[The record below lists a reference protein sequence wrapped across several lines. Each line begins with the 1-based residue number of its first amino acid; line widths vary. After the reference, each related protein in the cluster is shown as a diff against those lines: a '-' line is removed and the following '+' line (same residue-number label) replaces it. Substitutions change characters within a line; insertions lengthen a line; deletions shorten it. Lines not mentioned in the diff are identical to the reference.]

1 MVMLRRKLWRTAKV
15 YKVQFISM
23 ILLIA
28 LGIGVFVGFN
38 AEWVTIGKDTETFFR
53 GCGFADYRIIDEDGI
68 SAADV
73 DKIRD
78 IDGVNGVSRFLS
90 VNADVMNS
98 GDQLALTVTE
108 SEHTSGFVLMKG
120 EKYDR
125 WDPEGLWLMDK
136 YAELNGIKP
145 GDKLTVTFEDM
156 EFTGTVRGLIESAEY
171 LICVRDESQMM
182 PDFNTYGY
190 VYATPAM
197 LRKVIE
203 NEIKEEE
210 TDIDDDILSIAVKE
224 ACDAILCQVNVNSSM
239 DKQEIQTAVDKALGR
254 SMLILTKDENVSYKE
269 SRGEMNEGKTM
280 GAVLPVLFLAIA
292 ILTMI
297 TTMNRITISEKTQ
310 IGTLKAL
317 GFRDKRI
324 IRHYTSYAVV
334 ISVTGSVFGIVL
346 GYVLCRMVM
355 SQDGMMGTY
364 FVMPDWTIHLPLWI
378 WAIVVAIVMLTIF
391 IGYLSVR
398 DLLRGTA
405 AETLRPYTPKHI
417 HRMLMEGTVLWR
429 KMRFGTKWNL
439 RDIFRHKSR
448 SAMSFIGTFGCMLML
463 VASFGMN
470 QTMTNFLDTFYDGTA
485 VYSSKVF
492 MSSDADNED
501 AVKLADDLDGDYS
514 ASVSAKVGDK
524 TVSVDVYNI
533 THGLYR
539 FIDEDS
545 NIIPLPEEGALICK
559 RLARDFDVKAG
570 DTVTVE
576 PYGTDESYDILIS
589 GVNGSL
595 TESISMNEKY
605 AESLGLTG
613 SEAYRIN
620 SVYTMTDKDSIGT
633 SSKITSVQSKQ
644 DIIDSFDSFMKI
656 FYFFIIVLIVASVL
670 LCLIVL
676 YNLGIMSYMER
687 YREMATLK
695 VLGFRNKAIGRLL
708 ISQNLWIA
716 IAGTLLGIP
725 AGIWALNFLMD
736 MLAGEYE
743 METMVGPV
751 SVLSATAL
759 NLGTAVIVGWM
770 IARKNRRINMVEA
783 LKGTE

>member
-1 MVMLRRKLWRTAKV
+1 MLRRKLWRTAKV

-28 LGIGVFVGFN
+28 LGIGVFVGFY
-38 AEWVTIGKDTETFFR
+38 AEWVTIGKDTGAFFR
-53 GCGFADYRIIDEDGI
+53 DCGFADYRIIDEDGI
-68 SAADV
+68 SSADV
-73 DKIRD
+73 DKIRNLKR
-78 IDGVNGVSRFLS
+78 VSGVSRFLS
-90 VNADVMNS
+90 VNADVS
-98 GDQLALTVTE
+98 GSDDQLALTVTE
-108 SEHTSGFVLMKG
+108 SDHTSGFVLMEG
-120 EKYDR
+120 DEYDR
-125 WDPEGLWLMDK
+125 WDPEGFWLMDK
-136 YAELNGIKP
+136 YAEMNGIRP
-145 GDKLTVTFEDM
+145 GDQLTVTFEDM

-171 LICVRDESQMM
+171 LICVRDESQVM

-190 VYATPAM
+190 VYASPAM

-203 NEIKEEE
+203 DEIREEE
-210 TDIDDDILSIAVKE
+210 PDLDEDIMSIAVKE
-224 ACDAILCQVNVNSSM
+224 ACDEFFCQLNVNSSM

-254 SMLILTKDENVSYKE
+254 SLLILTKDENISYSE

-317 GFRDKRI
+317 GFRDKKI
-324 IRHYTSYAVV
+324 IRHYTSYAVI
-334 ISVTGSVFGIVL
+334 ISLAGSVLGVAL
-346 GYVLCRMVM
+346 GYLLCRLVM

-364 FVMPDWTIHLPLWI
+364 FVMPDWTIHIPLWI
-378 WAIVVAIVMLTIF
+378 WAIVLMIVALTIF

-398 DLLRGTA
+398 ELLRGTA
-405 AETLRPYTPKHI
+405 AETLRPYTPRHI
-417 HRMLMEGTVLWR
+417 HRLLIEGTAIWR
-429 KMRFGTKWNL
+429 RMRFGTKWNL

-463 VASFGMN
+463 IASFGMN
-470 QTMTNFLDTFYDGTA
+470 QTMDTFLDTFYDGTA

-492 MSSDADNED
+492 LSSDADNDD
-501 AVKLADDLDGDYS
+501 AVSLAEELDGDYS

-524 TVSVDVYNI
+524 TVSADVYNI
-533 THGLYR
+533 SHGMYR

-570 DTVTVE
+570 DTITIE
-576 PYGTDESYDILIS
+576 PYGTDESYDVLIS
-589 GVNGSL
+589 GINGSL
-595 TESISMNEKY
+595 TESISMTEQY
-605 AESLGLTG
+605 AESIGLTD
-613 SEAYRIN
+613 SEEYRIS
-620 SVYTMTDKDSIGT
+620 SVYTMTAKDQIGT
-633 SSKITSVQSKQ
+633 DSTITSVQSKQ

-656 FYFFIIVLIVASVL
+656 FYFFIIVLIAASVL

-716 IAGTLLGIP
+716 VTGTLLGIP
-725 AGIWALNFLMD
+725 AGIWALNYLMD
-736 MLAGEYE
+736 LLAGEYE
-743 METMVGPV
+743 METVIGAV
-751 SVLSATAL
+751 SILPAAAL
-759 NLGTAVIVGWM
+759 NLGTAMIVGWL
-770 IARKNRRINMVEA
+770 ISRRNRRIDMVEA

>member
-1 MVMLRRKLWRTAKV
+1 MLRRKLWRTAKV

-23 ILLIA
+23 VLLIA

-38 AEWVTIGKDTETFFR
+38 AEWVTIGKDTGAFFR
-53 GCGFADYRIIDEDGI
+53 DCGFADYRIIDEDGI
-68 SAADV
+68 SSADV
-73 DKIRD
+73 DKIRNLKR
-78 IDGVNGVSRFLS
+78 VSGVSRFLS
-90 VNADVMNS
+90 VNADVS
-98 GDQLALTVTE
+98 GSDDQLALTVTE
-108 SEHTSGFVLMKG
+108 SDHTSGFVLMEG
-120 EKYDR
+120 DEYDR
-125 WDPEGLWLMDK
+125 WDPEGFWLMDK
-136 YAELNGIKP
+136 YAEMNGIRP
-145 GDKLTVTFEDM
+145 GDQLTVTFEDM

-171 LICVRDESQMM
+171 LICVRDESQVM

-190 VYATPAM
+190 VYASPAM

-203 NEIKEEE
+203 DEIREEE
-210 TDIDDDILSIAVKE
+210 PDLDEDIMSIAVKE
-224 ACDAILCQVNVNSSM
+224 ACDDFFCQLNVNSSM

-254 SMLILTKDENVSYKE
+254 SLLILTKDENISYSE

-317 GFRDKRI
+317 GFRDKKI
-324 IRHYTSYAVV
+324 IRHYTSYAVI
-334 ISVTGSVFGIVL
+334 ISLAGSVLGVAL
-346 GYVLCRMVM
+346 GYLLCRMVM

-364 FVMPDWTIHLPLWI
+364 FVMPDWTIHIPLWI
-378 WAIVVAIVMLTIF
+378 WAIVLMIVALTIF

-398 DLLRGTA
+398 ELLRGTA
-405 AETLRPYTPKHI
+405 AETLRPYTPRHI
-417 HRMLMEGTVLWR
+417 HRLLIEGTAIWR
-429 KMRFGTKWNL
+429 RMRFGTKWNL

-463 VASFGMN
+463 IASFGMN
-470 QTMTNFLDTFYDGTA
+470 QTMDTFLDTFYDGTA

-492 MSSDADNED
+492 LSSDADNDD
-501 AVKLADDLDGDYS
+501 AVSLAEELDGDYS

-524 TVSVDVYNI
+524 TVSADVYNI
-533 THGLYR
+533 SHGMYR

-570 DTVTVE
+570 DTITIE

-589 GVNGSL
+589 GINGSL
-595 TESISMNEKY
+595 TESISMTEQY
-605 AESLGLTG
+605 AESIGLTD
-613 SEAYRIN
+613 SEEYRIS
-620 SVYTMTDKDSIGT
+620 SVYTMTAKDQIGT
-633 SSKITSVQSKQ
+633 DSTITSVQSKQ

-656 FYFFIIVLIVASVL
+656 FYFFIIVLIAASVL

-716 IAGTLLGIP
+716 VTGTLLGIP
-725 AGIWALNFLMD
+725 AGIWALNYLMD
-736 MLAGEYE
+736 LLAGEYE
-743 METMVGPV
+743 METVIGAV
-751 SVLSATAL
+751 SILPAAAL
-759 NLGTAVIVGWM
+759 NLGTAMIVGWL
-770 IARKNRRINMVEA
+770 ISRRNRRIDMVEA

>member
-1 MVMLRRKLWRTAKV
+1 MLRRKLWRTAKV

-38 AEWVTIGKDTETFFR
+38 AEWVTIGKDTGAFFR
-53 GCGFADYRIIDEDGI
+53 DCGFADYRIIDEDGI
-68 SAADV
+68 SSADV
-73 DKIRD
+73 DKIRKLK
-78 IDGVNGVSRFLS
+78 GVSGVSRFLS
-90 VNADVMNS
+90 VNADVS
-98 GDQLALTVTE
+98 GSDDQLALTVTE
-108 SEHTSGFVLMKG
+108 SDHTSGFVLMEG
-120 EKYDR
+120 DEYDR
-125 WDPEGLWLMDK
+125 WDPEGFWLMDK
-136 YAELNGIKP
+136 YAEMNGIRP
-145 GDKLTVTFEDM
+145 GDQLTVTFEDM

-171 LICVRDESQMM
+171 LICVRDESQVM

-190 VYATPAM
+190 VYASPAM

-203 NEIKEEE
+203 DEIREEE
-210 TDIDDDILSIAVKE
+210 PDLDEDIMSIAVKE
-224 ACDAILCQVNVNSSM
+224 ACDEFFCQLNVNSSM

-254 SMLILTKDENVSYKE
+254 SLLILTKDENISYSE

-317 GFRDKRI
+317 GFRDKKI
-324 IRHYTSYAVV
+324 IRHYTSYAVI
-334 ISVTGSVFGIVL
+334 ISLAGSVLGVAL
-346 GYVLCRMVM
+346 GYLLCRMVM

-364 FVMPDWTIHLPLWI
+364 FVMPDWTIHIPLWI
-378 WAIVVAIVMLTIF
+378 WAIVLMIVALTIF

-398 DLLRGTA
+398 ELLRGTA
-405 AETLRPYTPKHI
+405 AETLRPYTPRHI
-417 HRMLMEGTVLWR
+417 HRLLIEGTAIWR
-429 KMRFGTKWNL
+429 RMRFGTKWNL

-463 VASFGMN
+463 IASFGMN
-470 QTMTNFLDTFYDGTA
+470 QTMDTFLDTFYDGTA

-492 MSSDADNED
+492 LSSDADNDD
-501 AVKLADDLDGDYS
+501 AVSLAEELDGDYS

-524 TVSVDVYNI
+524 TVSADVYNI
-533 THGLYR
+533 SHGMYR

-570 DTVTVE
+570 DTITIE
-576 PYGTDESYDILIS
+576 PYGTDESYDVLIS
-589 GVNGSL
+589 GINGSL
-595 TESISMNEKY
+595 TESISMTEQY
-605 AESLGLTG
+605 AESIGLTD
-613 SEAYRIN
+613 SEEYRIS
-620 SVYTMTDKDSIGT
+620 SVYTMTAKDQIGT
-633 SSKITSVQSKQ
+633 DSTITSVQSKQ

-656 FYFFIIVLIVASVL
+656 FYFFIIVLIAASVL

-716 IAGTLLGIP
+716 VTGTLLGIP
-725 AGIWALNFLMD
+725 AGIWALNCLMD
-736 MLAGEYE
+736 LLAGEYE
-743 METMVGPV
+743 METVIGAV
-751 SVLSATAL
+751 SILPAAAL
-759 NLGTAVIVGWM
+759 NLGTAMIVGWL
-770 IARKNRRINMVEA
+770 ISRRNRRIDMVEA

>member
-1 MVMLRRKLWRTAKV
+1 
-15 YKVQFISM
+15 M

-38 AEWVTIGKDTETFFR
+38 AEWVTIRECTNRFFDD
-53 GCGFADYRIIDEDGI
+53 CGFADYRIIDEEGI
-68 SAADV
+68 SSADV

-78 IDGVNGVSRFLS
+78 IDRVAGVSRFLS
-90 VNADVMNS
+90 VNADVKGS
-98 GDQLALTVTE
+98 TDQLALTVTE
-108 SEHTSGFVLMKG
+108 SEHTSGFVLIEG
-120 EKYDR
+120 GKYDR
-125 WDPEGLWLMDK
+125 WDPEGFWLMDK
-136 YAELNGIKP
+136 YAEQNGISI
-145 GDKLTVTFEDM
+145 GDELTVSFEDM

-171 LICVRDESQMM
+171 LICVRDESQVM
-182 PDFNTYGY
+182 PDFNTFGY

-203 NEIKEEE
+203 QKVREEE
-210 TDIDDDILSIAVKE
+210 PDLDDDVMSIAVKE
-224 ACDAILCQVNVNSSM
+224 VYDEVFPQVNVNSSM
-239 DKQEIQTAVDKALGR
+239 EKDEIQAAVDKALGR
-254 SMLILTKDENVSYKE
+254 TLLIMSKDENISYSE

-280 GAVLPVLFLAIA
+280 GSILPVLFLAIA

-324 IRHYTSYAVV
+324 LRHYTSYAVV
-334 ISVTGSVFGIVL
+334 ISLTGSVL
-346 GYVLCRMVM
+346 GMVIGYLFCKVIM

-364 FVMPDWTIHLPLWI
+364 FVMPDWTAHIPLWI
-378 WAIVVAIVMLTIF
+378 WAIVVLLIVLTVF
-391 IGYLSVR
+391 VGYLSVR
-398 DLLRGTA
+398 TLLSGTA
-405 AETLRPYTPKHI
+405 AETLRPYTPRHI
-417 HRMLMEGTVLWR
+417 RRVALEKTVLWN

-470 QTMTNFLDTFYDGTA
+470 QTMDNFLDTFYDKTT

-492 MSSDADNED
+492 ISSDAENED
-501 AVKLADDLDGDYS
+501 ALRLAEDLDGDYS
-514 ASVSAKVGDK
+514 ASVSSKVGDK
-524 TVSVDVYNI
+524 AISVDVYNI
-533 THGLYR
+533 THSTYQ

-545 NIIPLPEEGALICK
+545 NIVPLPENGAFICK
-559 RLARDFDVKAG
+559 RLAKKFDVKPG
-570 DTVTVE
+570 DKVTVE
-576 PYGTDESYDILIS
+576 PYGTSDSYDITIS
-589 GVNGSL
+589 GINRSL
-595 TESISMNEKY
+595 AESISMTEEY
-605 AESLGLTG
+605 AESIGLTD
-613 SEAYRIN
+613 SEAYKIN
-620 SVYTMTDKDSIGT
+620 SVYTMVPKEEIKSG
-633 SSKITSVQSKQ
+633 SNITSVQSKQ

-656 FYFFIIVLIVASVL
+656 FNFFIVALIVASVL

-676 YNLGIMSYMER
+676 YNLGVMSYMER

-695 VLGFRNKAIGRLL
+695 VLGFRNKTIGHLL

-716 IAGTLLGIP
+716 AAGTFLGIP
-725 AGIWALNFLMD
+725 AGIWTLNALMD
-736 MLAGEYE
+736 LLAREYE
-743 METMVGPV
+743 METLVGPV
-751 SVLSATAL
+751 SILLATSL

-770 IARKNRRINMVEA
+770 ISGKNRSINMVEA

>member
-1 MVMLRRKLWRTAKV
+1 MLRRKLFRTAKV

-38 AEWVTIGKDTETFFR
+38 AEWVTIGEDTGAFFKD
-53 GCGFADYRIIDEDGI
+53 CGFADYRIIDEDGI
-68 SAADV
+68 SSADV

-78 IDGVNGVSRFLS
+78 IEGVSGVSRFLS
-90 VNADVMNS
+90 VNADVKGS
-98 GDQLALTVTE
+98 SDQLALTITE
-108 SEHTSGFVLMKG
+108 SEHTSGFVLTEG
-120 EKYDR
+120 EDYDR
-125 WDPEGLWLMDK
+125 WDAEGFWLMDK

-145 GDKLTVTFEDM
+145 GDKLTVTFEDL
-156 EFTGTVRGLIESAEY
+156 EFTGTVKGLIESAEY
-171 LICVRDESQMM
+171 LICVRDESQVM

-190 VYATPAM
+190 VYASPAM

-203 NEIKEEE
+203 QQVREEE
-210 TDIDDDILSIAVKE
+210 PDIDDDVMSIAVKE
-224 ACDAILCQVNVNSSM
+224 VCDETFCQVNVNSSL
-239 DKQEIQTAVDKALGR
+239 DKEEIQTAVDKALGR
-254 SMLILTKDENVSYKE
+254 TLLILTKDENISYSE
-269 SRGEMNEGKTM
+269 SRGEMNEGRTM

-324 IRHYTSYAVV
+324 VRHYTSYAVI
-334 ISVTGSVFGIVL
+334 ISLTGAVLGMVL
-346 GYVLCRMVM
+346 GYFICKMVM

-364 FVMPDWTIHLPLWI
+364 FVMPDWTVHIPVWI
-378 WAIVVAIVMLTIF
+378 WAIVLAIVMLTIF
-391 IGYLSVR
+391 IGYLSVK

-405 AETLRPYTPKHI
+405 AETLRPYTPRHI
-417 HRMLMEGTVLWR
+417 HRLLLEGTAIWR
-429 KMRFGTKWNL
+429 RMRFGTKWNL

-470 QTMTNFLDTFYDGTA
+470 QTMNNFLDTFYDGTA
-485 VYSSKVF
+485 VYASKIF
-492 MSSDADNED
+492 MSSDADNKD
-501 AVKLADDLDGDYS
+501 AVKLAEELEGDYS
-514 ASVSAKVGDK
+514 ASVSAKAGDK

-533 THGLYR
+533 THGMYR
-539 FIDEDS
+539 FIDKDS

-559 RLARDFDVKAG
+559 RLARDFDAKPG
-570 DTVTVE
+570 DIVTVE
-576 PYGTDESYDILIS
+576 PYGTDESYEILIS
-589 GVNGSL
+589 GINGSL
-595 TESISMNEKY
+595 TESISMTEEY
-605 AESLGLTG
+605 AESIGLTD
-613 SEAYRIN
+613 SEEYRIN
-620 SVYTMTDKDSIGT
+620 SVYTMTGKDQIST

-644 DIIDSFDSFMKI
+644 DIIDSFDAFMKI

-708 ISQNLWIA
+708 ISQNLWISV
-716 IAGTLLGIP
+716 AGTLLGIP
-725 AGIWALNFLMD
+725 AGIWALKYLMNL
-736 MLAGEYE
+736 LAGEYE
-743 METMVGPV
+743 METVVGPV
-751 SVLSATAL
+751 SILPATAL
-759 NLGTAVIVGWM
+759 NLGVAVIVGWM
-770 IARKNRRINMVEA
+770 ISRKNRRINMVEA

>member
-1 MVMLRRKLWRTAKV
+1 MLRRKLWRTAKV

-38 AEWVTIGKDTETFFR
+38 AEWVTIGKDTETFFKD
-53 GCGFADYRIIDEDGI
+53 CGFADYRIIDEDGI
-68 SAADV
+68 SSADV

-78 IDGVNGVSRFLS
+78 IEGVAGVSRFLS
-90 VNADVMNS
+90 VNADVKDS
-98 GDQLALTVTE
+98 DDQLALTVSE
-108 SEHTSGFVLMKG
+108 SEHTSGFVLMEG

-125 WDPEGLWLMDK
+125 WDAEGFWLMDK
-136 YAELNGIKP
+136 YAHQNGIKP

-171 LICVRDESQMM
+171 LICVRDESQVM
-182 PDFNTYGY
+182 PDFDTYGY
-190 VYATPAM
+190 VYAAPAM

-203 NEIKEEE
+203 EKIMEEE
-210 TDIDDDILSIAVKE
+210 PDIDDDVMSMAVKE
-224 ACDAILCQVNVNSSM
+224 VCDETFCQVNVNSSM
-239 DKQEIQTAVDKALGR
+239 DKQEIQEAVDDALGR
-254 SMLILTKDENVSYKE
+254 SLMILTKDENVSYSE

-317 GFRDKRI
+317 GFRDGRI

-334 ISVTGSVFGIVL
+334 ISVIGSALGIVM
-346 GYVLCRMVM
+346 GYGLCKMVM

-364 FVMPDWTIHLPLWI
+364 FVMPDWTVHIPVWI
-378 WAIVVAIVMLTIF
+378 WAIVLLIVMLTIF

-398 DLLRGTA
+398 ELLRGTA
-405 AETLRPYTPKHI
+405 AETLRPYTPRHI
-417 HRMLMEGTVLWR
+417 HRLLLEGTALWNR
-429 KMRFGTKWNL
+429 MRFGTKWNL

-470 QTMTNFLDTFYDGTA
+470 QTMDNFLDTFYDGTA
-485 VYSSKVF
+485 AYSSKIF
-492 MSSDADNED
+492 MSSDAKNKD
-501 AVKLADDLDGDYS
+501 AVKLADELDGDYS

-533 THGLYR
+533 THELYR

-545 NIIPLPEEGALICK
+545 NIVPLPEEGALICK
-559 RLARDFDVKAG
+559 RLAKEFNAGPG

-589 GVNGSL
+589 GINGSL
-595 TESISMNEKY
+595 TESISMTEKY
-605 AESLGLTG
+605 AETIGLTD
-613 SEAYRIN
+613 SDEYRIN
-620 SVYTMTDKDSIGT
+620 SVYTMTDKDQIDT
-633 SSKITSVQSKQ
+633 SNKITSIQSKQ
-644 DIIDSFDSFMKI
+644 DIIDSFDAFMEI

-695 VLGFRNKAIGRLL
+695 VLGFRNKAIGHLL

-716 IAGTLLGIP
+716 VAGTLLGIP
-725 AGIWALNFLMD
+725 AGIWALNYLMN

-751 SVLSATAL
+751 SIISATAL
-759 NLGTAVIVGWM
+759 NLGVAVIVGWM
-770 IARKNRRINMVEA
+770 ISRKNRRINMVEA

>member
-1 MVMLRRKLWRTAKV
+1 MLKRKLWRTAIV

-38 AEWVTIGKDTETFFR
+38 AEWVTIGEDTGAFFKD
-53 GCGFADYRIIDEDGI
+53 CGFADYRIIDEDGI
-68 SAADV
+68 SSADV

-78 IDGVNGVSRFLS
+78 IDGVSGVSRFLS
-90 VNADVMNS
+90 VNADVKDS
-98 GDQLALTVTE
+98 GNQLALTVTE
-108 SEHTSGFVLMKG
+108 SEHTSGFVLMEG

-125 WDPEGLWLMDK
+125 WDPDGLWLMDK

-156 EFTGTVRGLIESAEY
+156 EFSGTVRGLIESAEY
-171 LICVRDESQMM
+171 LICVRDESQVM

-190 VYATPAM
+190 VYASPAM
-197 LRKVIE
+197 LRKVV
-203 NEIKEEE
+203 EEE
-210 TDIDDDILSIAVKE
+210 IREEEPDIDDDVMSIAVKE
-224 ACDAILCQVNVNSSM
+224 ACDEIFCQVNVNSSM
-239 DKQEIQTAVDKALGR
+239 DKQEIQEAVDDALGR
-254 SMLILTKDENVSYKE
+254 SLMILTKDETVSYAE

-324 IRHYTSYAVV
+324 IRHYTSYAVF
-334 ISVTGSVFGIVL
+334 ISLIGSVIGMVL
-346 GYVLCRMVM
+346 GYLLCVMVM

-364 FVMPDWTIHLPLWI
+364 FVMPDWTVHIPVWI
-378 WAIVVAIVMLTIF
+378 WAIVLLIVMLTIF

-398 DLLRGTA
+398 ELLRGTA
-405 AETLRPYTPKHI
+405 AETLRPYTPRHI
-417 HRMLMEGTVLWR
+417 HRLLLEGTALWNR
-429 KMRFGTKWNL
+429 MRFGTKWNL

-470 QTMTNFLDTFYDGTA
+470 QTMDNFLDTFYDGTA
-485 VYSSKVF
+485 AYSAKIF
-492 MSSDADNED
+492 MSSDAKNKD
-501 AVKLADDLDGDYS
+501 AVKLADELDGDYS

-533 THGLYR
+533 THELYR

-545 NIIPLPEEGALICK
+545 NIVPLPEEGALICK
-559 RLARDFDVKAG
+559 RLAKEFNAGPG

-589 GVNGSL
+589 GINGSL
-595 TESISMNEKY
+595 TESISMTEKY
-605 AESLGLTG
+605 AETIGLTD
-613 SEAYRIN
+613 SDEYRIN
-620 SVYTMTDKDSIGT
+620 SVYTMTDKDQIDT
-633 SSKITSVQSKQ
+633 SNKITSIQSKQ
-644 DIIDSFDSFMKI
+644 DIIDSFDAFMEI

-695 VLGFRNKAIGRLL
+695 VLGFRNKAIGHLL

-716 IAGTLLGIP
+716 VAGTLLGIP
-725 AGIWALNFLMD
+725 AGIWALNYLMN

-751 SVLSATAL
+751 SIISATAL
-759 NLGTAVIVGWM
+759 NLGVAVIVGWM
-770 IARKNRRINMVEA
+770 ISRKNRRINMVEA

>member
-1 MVMLRRKLWRTAKV
+1 MLRRKLWRTAKV

-38 AEWVTIGKDTETFFR
+38 AEWVTIGKDTETFFKD
-53 GCGFADYRIIDEDGI
+53 CGFADFRIIDEDGI
-68 SAADV
+68 SSADV

-78 IDGVNGVSRFLS
+78 IEGVAGVSRFLS
-90 VNADVMNS
+90 VNADVKDS
-98 GDQLALTVTE
+98 DDQLALTVTE
-108 SEHTSGFVLMKG
+108 SEHTSGFVLMEG

-125 WDPEGLWLMDK
+125 WDAEGFWLMDK
-136 YAELNGIKP
+136 YAHQNGIKP

-171 LICVRDESQMM
+171 LICVRDESQVM

-190 VYATPAM
+190 VYASPAM
-197 LRKVIE
+197 LRKVV
-203 NEIKEEE
+203 EEE
-210 TDIDDDILSIAVKE
+210 IREEEPDIDDDVMSIAVKE
-224 ACDAILCQVNVNSSM
+224 ACDEIFCQVNVNSSM
-239 DKQEIQTAVDKALGR
+239 DKQEIQEAVDDALGR
-254 SMLILTKDENVSYKE
+254 SLMILTKDETVSYAE

-324 IRHYTSYAVV
+324 IRHYTSYAVF
-334 ISVTGSVFGIVL
+334 ISLIGSVIGMVL
-346 GYVLCRMVM
+346 GYLLCVMVM

-364 FVMPDWTIHLPLWI
+364 FVMPDWTVHIPVWI
-378 WAIVVAIVMLTIF
+378 WAIVLLIVMLTIF

-398 DLLRGTA
+398 ELLRGTA
-405 AETLRPYTPKHI
+405 AETLRPYTPRHI
-417 HRMLMEGTVLWR
+417 HRLLLEGTALWNR
-429 KMRFGTKWNL
+429 MRFGTKWNL

-470 QTMTNFLDTFYDGTA
+470 QTMDNFLDTFYDGTA
-485 VYSSKVF
+485 AYSSKIF
-492 MSSDADNED
+492 MSSDAKNKD
-501 AVKLADDLDGDYS
+501 AVKLADELDGDYS

-533 THGLYR
+533 THELYR

-545 NIIPLPEEGALICK
+545 NIVPLPEEGALICK
-559 RLARDFDVKAG
+559 RLAKEFNAGPG

-589 GVNGSL
+589 GINGSL
-595 TESISMNEKY
+595 TESISMTEKY
-605 AESLGLTG
+605 AETIGLTD
-613 SEAYRIN
+613 SDEYRIN
-620 SVYTMTDKDSIGT
+620 SVYTMTDKDQIDT
-633 SSKITSVQSKQ
+633 SNKITSIQSKQ
-644 DIIDSFDSFMKI
+644 DIIDSFDAFMEI

-695 VLGFRNKAIGRLL
+695 VLGFRNKAIGHLL

-716 IAGTLLGIP
+716 VAGTLLGIP
-725 AGIWALNFLMD
+725 AGIWALNYLMN

-751 SVLSATAL
+751 SIISATAL
-759 NLGTAVIVGWM
+759 NLGVAVIVGWM
-770 IARKNRRINMVEA
+770 ISRKNRRINMVEA

>member
-1 MVMLRRKLWRTAKV
+1 
-15 YKVQFISM
+15 M

-38 AEWVTIGKDTETFFR
+38 AEWVTIGKDTDAFFKD
-53 GCGFADYRIIDEDGI
+53 CGFADYRIVDEDGI
-68 SAADV
+68 SSADV

-78 IDGVNGVSRFLS
+78 IEGVSGVSRFLS
-90 VNADVMNS
+90 VNADVKGS
-98 GDQLALTVTE
+98 SDQLALTITE
-108 SEHTSGFVLMKG
+108 SEHTSGFVLTEG
-120 EKYDR
+120 EDYDR
-125 WDPEGLWLMDK
+125 WDAESFWLMDK

-156 EFTGTVRGLIESAEY
+156 EFTGTVKGLIESAEY
-171 LICVRDESQMM
+171 LICVRDESQVM

-190 VYATPAM
+190 VYASPAM

-203 NEIKEEE
+203 QQIREEE
-210 TDIDDDILSIAVKE
+210 PDIDDDVMSIAVKE
-224 ACDAILCQVNVNSSM
+224 VCDETFCQVNVNSSL
-239 DKQEIQTAVDKALGR
+239 DKEEIQTAVDKALGR
-254 SMLILTKDENVSYKE
+254 TLLILTKDENISYAE
-269 SRGEMNEGKTM
+269 SRGEMNEGRTM

-324 IRHYTSYAVV
+324 VRHYTSYAVI
-334 ISVTGSVFGIVL
+334 ISLTGAVLGMVL
-346 GYVLCRMVM
+346 GYLICKMVM

-364 FVMPDWTIHLPLWI
+364 FVMPDWTVHIPLWI
-378 WAIVVAIVMLTIF
+378 WAIVLAIVMLTIF
-391 IGYLSVR
+391 IGYLSVK

-405 AETLRPYTPKHI
+405 AETLRPYTPRHI
-417 HRMLMEGTVLWR
+417 HRLLLEGTAIWR
-429 KMRFGTKWNL
+429 RMRFGTKWNL

-470 QTMTNFLDTFYDGTA
+470 QTMNNFLDTFYDGTA
-485 VYSSKVF
+485 VYASKIF
-492 MSSDADNED
+492 MSSDADNKD
-501 AVKLADDLDGDYS
+501 AVKLAEELEGDYS
-514 ASVSAKVGDK
+514 ASVSAKAGDK

-533 THGLYR
+533 THGMYR
-539 FIDEDS
+539 FIDKDS

-559 RLARDFDVKAG
+559 RLARDFDAKPG
-570 DTVTVE
+570 DIVTVE

-589 GVNGSL
+589 GINGSL
-595 TESISMNEKY
+595 TESISMTEEY
-605 AESLGLTG
+605 AEAIGLTE
-613 SEAYRIN
+613 SEEYRIN
-620 SVYTMTDKDSIGT
+620 SVYTMTAKDQIAASGD
-633 SSKITSVQSKQ
+633 ITSIQSKQ
-644 DIIDSFDSFMKI
+644 DIIDSFDAFMKI

-708 ISQNLWIA
+708 ISQNLWISV
-716 IAGTLLGIP
+716 AGTLLGIP
-725 AGIWALNFLMD
+725 AGIWALNYLMNL
-736 MLAGEYE
+736 LAGEYE

-751 SVLSATAL
+751 SILSATAL
-759 NLGTAVIVGWM
+759 NLGVAVIVGRM
-770 IARKNRRINMVEA
+770 IARKNRTINMVEA

>member
-38 AEWVTIGKDTETFFR
+38 AEWVTIGEDTGAFFKD
-53 GCGFADYRIIDEDGI
+53 CGFADYRIIDEDGI

-78 IDGVNGVSRFLS
+78 IDGVSGVSRFLS
-90 VNADVMNS
+90 VNADVRDS

-108 SEHTSGFVLMKG
+108 SEHTSGFVLMEG

-125 WDPEGLWLMDK
+125 WDDEGLWLMDK
-136 YAELNGIKP
+136 YAGLNGIKP

-171 LICVRDESQMM
+171 LICVRDESQVM

-210 TDIDDDILSIAVKE
+210 PDIDDDVLSIAAKE
-224 ACDAILCQVNVNSSM
+224 ACDKILCQVNVNSSL
-239 DKQEIQTAVDKALGR
+239 DKQEIQEAVDKALGR
-254 SMLILTKDENVSYKE
+254 SLLILTKDENISYKE

-324 IRHYTSYAVV
+324 IRHYTSYAVI
-334 ISVTGSVFGIVL
+334 ISLTGSVIGMVL
-346 GYVLCRMVM
+346 GYLLCVMVM

-364 FVMPDWTIHLPLWI
+364 FVMPDWTVHIPVWI
-378 WAIVVAIVMLTIF
+378 WVIVLMIVMLTIF

-398 DLLRGTA
+398 ELLRGTA
-405 AETLRPYTPKHI
+405 AETLRPYTPRHI
-417 HRMLMEGTVLWR
+417 HRLLLEGTALWNR
-429 KMRFGTKWNL
+429 MRFGTKWNL

-470 QTMTNFLDTFYDGTA
+470 QTMDNFLDTFYDGTA
-485 VYSSKVF
+485 AYSSKIF
-492 MSSDADNED
+492 MSSDAKNKD
-501 AVKLADDLDGDYS
+501 AVRLADELDGDYS

-524 TVSVDVYNI
+524 TVSVDVYKI
-533 THGLYR
+533 THELYR

-545 NIIPLPEEGALICK
+545 NIVPLPAEGAFICK
-559 RLARDFDVKAG
+559 RLARDFGVKAG

-589 GVNGSL
+589 GINGSL
-595 TESISMNEKY
+595 TESISMTEKY
-605 AESLGLTG
+605 AETIGLTD
-613 SEAYRIN
+613 SDEYRIN
-620 SVYTMTDKDSIGT
+620 SVYTMTDKDQIDT
-633 SSKITSVQSKQ
+633 SNKITSVQSKQ
-644 DIIDSFDSFMKI
+644 DIIDSFDAFMKI

-716 IAGTLLGIP
+716 AAGTLLGIP
-725 AGIWALNFLMD
+725 SGIWALNYLMNL
-736 MLAGEYE
+736 LAGEYE

-751 SVLSATAL
+751 SILPATAL
-759 NLGTAVIVGWM
+759 NLGVAVIVGWM
-770 IARKNRRINMVEA
+770 ISRKNRRINMVEA

>member
-1 MVMLRRKLWRTAKV
+1 MLRRKLWRTAKV
-15 YKVQFISM
+15 YKVQFVSM

-28 LGIGVFVGFN
+28 LGVGVFVGFN
-38 AEWVTIGKDTETFFR
+38 AEWVTIGEDTGAFFR
-53 GCGFADYRIIDEDGI
+53 DCGFADYRIIDEDGI
-68 SAADV
+68 SSADV

-78 IDGVNGVSRFLS
+78 LEGVAGVSRFLS
-90 VNADVMNS
+90 VNADVMDS
-98 GDQLALTVTE
+98 DDQLALTVTE
-108 SEHTSGFVLMKG
+108 SEHTSGFVLMEGG
-120 EKYDR
+120 EYDR
-125 WDPEGLWLMDK
+125 WDADGFWLMDK
-136 YAELNGIKP
+136 YAHQNGIKP

-171 LICVRDESQMM
+171 LICVRDESQVM
-182 PDFNTYGY
+182 PDFDTYGY
-190 VYATPAM
+190 VYASPAM

-203 NEIKEEE
+203 KQIREEE
-210 TDIDDDILSIAVKE
+210 PDIDDDIMSVAVKQ
-224 ACDAILCQVNVNSSM
+224 ACDEVFCQVNVNSSM
-239 DKQEIQTAVDKALGR
+239 DKQEIQTAVDEALGR
-254 SMLILTKDENVSYKE
+254 SLLILTKDENVSYAE

-334 ISVTGSVFGIVL
+334 ISLAGSVLGIVL
-346 GYVLCRMVM
+346 GYLLCRMVM

-364 FVMPDWTIHLPLWI
+364 FVMPDWTVHIPVWI
-378 WAIVVAIVMLTIF
+378 WAVVLAIVLLTILV
-391 IGYLSVR
+391 GYLSVK

-417 HRMLMEGTVLWR
+417 HRLFLEGTALWR
-429 KMRFGTKWNL
+429 RMRFGTKWNL

-470 QTMTNFLDTFYDGTA
+470 QTMDNFLDTFYDGTA
-485 VYSSKVF
+485 AYATKIF

-501 AVKLADDLDGDYS
+501 AVKLADELDGDYS
-514 ASVSAKVGDK
+514 ASVSSKVGDK

-533 THGLYR
+533 THDMYR
-539 FIDEDS
+539 FIDKDS

-559 RLARDFDVKAG
+559 RLARDFDAKPG
-570 DTVTVE
+570 DVVTVE
-576 PYGTDESYDILIS
+576 PYGTDESYEILIS
-589 GVNGSL
+589 GINGSL
-595 TESISMNEKY
+595 TESISMTEEY
-605 AESLGLTG
+605 AESIGLTD
-613 SEAYRIN
+613 SEEYRIN
-620 SVYTMTDKDSIGT
+620 SVYTMTAKDQIAASGN
-633 SSKITSVQSKQ
+633 ITSIQSKQ
-644 DIIDSFDSFMKI
+644 DIIDSFDAFMEI

-716 IAGTLLGIP
+716 VAGTLLGIP
-725 AGIWALNFLMD
+725 SGIWALNYLMNL
-736 MLAGEYE
+736 LAGEYE

-751 SVLSATAL
+751 SIMLATAL
-759 NLGTAVIVGWM
+759 NLGVALIVGWM
-770 IARKNRRINMVEA
+770 ISRKNRRINMVEA

>member
-1 MVMLRRKLWRTAKV
+1 MLRRKLWRTAKV

-38 AEWVTIGKDTETFFR
+38 AEWVTIGKDTGAFFR
-53 GCGFADYRIIDEDGI
+53 DCGFADYRIIDEDGI
-68 SAADV
+68 SSADV
-73 DKIRD
+73 DKIRNLK
-78 IDGVNGVSRFLS
+78 GVSGVSRFLS
-90 VNADVMNS
+90 VNADVS
-98 GDQLALTVTE
+98 GSDDQLALTVTE
-108 SEHTSGFVLMKG
+108 SDHTSGFVLMEG
-120 EKYDR
+120 DEYDR
-125 WDPEGLWLMDK
+125 WDPEGFWLMDK
-136 YAELNGIKP
+136 YAEMNGIRP
-145 GDKLTVTFEDM
+145 GDQLTVTFEDM

-171 LICVRDESQMM
+171 LICVRDESQVM

-190 VYATPAM
+190 VYASPAM

-203 NEIKEEE
+203 DEIREEE
-210 TDIDDDILSIAVKE
+210 PDLDEDIMSIAVKE
-224 ACDAILCQVNVNSSM
+224 ACDEFFCQLNVNSSM

-254 SMLILTKDENVSYKE
+254 SLLILTKDENISYSE

-317 GFRDKRI
+317 GFRDKKI
-324 IRHYTSYAVV
+324 IRHYTSYAVI
-334 ISVTGSVFGIVL
+334 ISLAGSVLGVAL
-346 GYVLCRMVM
+346 GYLLCRMVM

-364 FVMPDWTIHLPLWI
+364 FVMPDWTIHIPLWI
-378 WAIVVAIVMLTIF
+378 WAIVLMIVALTIF

-398 DLLRGTA
+398 ELLRGTA
-405 AETLRPYTPKHI
+405 AETLRPYTPRHI
-417 HRMLMEGTVLWR
+417 HRLLIEGTAIWR
-429 KMRFGTKWNL
+429 RMRFGTKWNL

-463 VASFGMN
+463 IASFGMN
-470 QTMTNFLDTFYDGTA
+470 QTMDTFLDTFYDGTA

-492 MSSDADNED
+492 LSSDADNDD
-501 AVKLADDLDGDYS
+501 AVSLAEELDGDYS

-524 TVSVDVYNI
+524 TVSADVYNI
-533 THGLYR
+533 SHGMYR

-570 DTVTVE
+570 DTITIE

-589 GVNGSL
+589 GINGSL
-595 TESISMNEKY
+595 TESISMTEQY
-605 AESLGLTG
+605 AESIGLTD
-613 SEAYRIN
+613 SEEYRIS
-620 SVYTMTDKDSIGT
+620 SVYTMTAKDQIGT
-633 SSKITSVQSKQ
+633 DSTITSVQSKQ

-656 FYFFIIVLIVASVL
+656 FYFFIIVLIAASVL

-716 IAGTLLGIP
+716 VTGTLLGIP
-725 AGIWALNFLMD
+725 AGIWALNYLMD
-736 MLAGEYE
+736 LLAGEYE
-743 METMVGPV
+743 METVIGAV
-751 SVLSATAL
+751 SILPAAAL
-759 NLGTAVIVGWM
+759 NLGTAMIVGWL
-770 IARKNRRINMVEA
+770 ISRRNRRIDMVEA

>member
-1 MVMLRRKLWRTAKV
+1 M
-15 YKVQFISM
+15 
-23 ILLIA
+23 
-28 LGIGVFVGFN
+28 
-38 AEWVTIGKDTETFFR
+38 
-53 GCGFADYRIIDEDGI
+53 
-68 SAADV
+68 
-73 DKIRD
+73 
-78 IDGVNGVSRFLS
+78 RFLS
-90 VNADVMNS
+90 VNADVKDS
-98 GDQLALTVTE
+98 DDQLALTVTE
-108 SEHTSGFVLMKG
+108 SEHTSGFVLMEG

-125 WDPEGLWLMDK
+125 WDAEGFWLMDK
-136 YAELNGIKP
+136 YAHQNGIKP

-171 LICVRDESQMM
+171 LICVRDESQVM

-190 VYATPAM
+190 VYASPAM

-203 NEIKEEE
+203 KEIREEE
-210 TDIDDDILSIAVKE
+210 PDIDDDVMSMAVKE
-224 ACDAILCQVNVNSSM
+224 VCDETFCQVNVNSSM
-239 DKQEIQTAVDKALGR
+239 DKQDIQAAVDEALGR
-254 SMLILTKDENVSYKE
+254 SLMILTKDENISYAE
-269 SRGEMNEGKTM
+269 SRGEMNEGRTM

-317 GFRDKRI
+317 GFRDGRI

-334 ISVTGSVFGIVL
+334 ISVIGSALGIVM
-346 GYVLCRMVM
+346 GYLLCRMVM

-364 FVMPDWTIHLPLWI
+364 FVMPDWTIHIPVWI
-378 WAIVVAIVMLTIF
+378 WAIVALIVAFTIF

-405 AETLRPYTPKHI
+405 AETLRPYTPRHI
-417 HRMLMEGTVLWR
+417 HRLLLEGTALWNR
-429 KMRFGTKWNL
+429 MNFGTKWNL

-470 QTMTNFLDTFYDGTA
+470 QTMDNFLDTFYDGTA
-485 VYSSKVF
+485 AYASKIF
-492 MSSDADNED
+492 MSSDAENSD
-501 AVKLADDLDGDYS
+501 AIKLAEDLDGDYS

-524 TVSVDVYNI
+524 TLSVDVYNV
-533 THGLYR
+533 THELYR

-545 NIIPLPEEGALICK
+545 AIIPLPDEGALICK

-589 GVNGSL
+589 GINGSL
-595 TESISMNEKY
+595 TESISMNENY
-605 AESLGLTG
+605 AEEIGLTG
-613 SEAYRIN
+613 SEAYKIN
-620 SVYTMTDKDSIGT
+620 SVYTMTDKAQIGT
-633 SSKITSVQSKQ
+633 GSNITSVQSKQ
-644 DIIDSFDSFMKI
+644 DIIDSFDAFMEI

-716 IAGTLLGIP
+716 VAGTLLGIP
-725 AGIWALNFLMD
+725 AGIWALKYLME
-736 MLAGEYE
+736 MLAREYE
-743 METMVGPV
+743 MEALVGPV
-751 SVLSATAL
+751 SILLATAL
-759 NLGTAVIVGWM
+759 NLGVAVIVGWM
-770 IARKNRRINMVEA
+770 ISRKNRKINMVEA
-783 LKGTE
+783 LKGAE

>member
-1 MVMLRRKLWRTAKV
+1 
-15 YKVQFISM
+15 M

-38 AEWVTIGKDTETFFR
+38 AEWVTIGKDTDAFFKD
-53 GCGFADYRIIDEDGI
+53 CGFADYRIVDEDGI
-68 SAADV
+68 SSADV

-78 IDGVNGVSRFLS
+78 IEGVSGVSRFLS
-90 VNADVMNS
+90 VNADVKGS
-98 GDQLALTVTE
+98 SDQLALTITE
-108 SEHTSGFVLMKG
+108 SEHTSGFVLTEG
-120 EKYDR
+120 EDYDR
-125 WDPEGLWLMDK
+125 WDAEGFWLMDK

-145 GDKLTVTFEDM
+145 GDKLTVTFEDL
-156 EFTGTVRGLIESAEY
+156 EFTGTVKGLIESAEY
-171 LICVRDESQMM
+171 LICVRDESQVM

-190 VYATPAM
+190 VYASPAM

-203 NEIKEEE
+203 QQVREEE
-210 TDIDDDILSIAVKE
+210 PDIDDDVMSIAVKE
-224 ACDAILCQVNVNSSM
+224 VCDETFCQVNVNSSL
-239 DKQEIQTAVDKALGR
+239 DKEEIQTAVDKALGR
-254 SMLILTKDENVSYKE
+254 TLLILTKDENISYSE

-324 IRHYTSYAVV
+324 VRHYTSYAVI
-334 ISVTGSVFGIVL
+334 ISLTGAVLGMVL
-346 GYVLCRMVM
+346 GYLICKMVM

-364 FVMPDWTIHLPLWI
+364 FVMPDWTVHIPVWI
-378 WAIVVAIVMLTIF
+378 WAIVLAIVMFTIF
-391 IGYLSVR
+391 IGYLSVK

-405 AETLRPYTPKHI
+405 AETLRPYTPRHI
-417 HRMLMEGTVLWR
+417 HRLLLEGTAIWR
-429 KMRFGTKWNL
+429 RMRFGTKWNL

-470 QTMTNFLDTFYDGTA
+470 QTMNNFLDTFYDGTA
-485 VYSSKVF
+485 VYASKIF
-492 MSSDADNED
+492 MSSDADNKD
-501 AVKLADDLDGDYS
+501 AVKLAEELEGDYS
-514 ASVSAKVGDK
+514 ASVSAKAGDK

-533 THGLYR
+533 THGMYR
-539 FIDEDS
+539 FIDKDS

-559 RLARDFDVKAG
+559 RLARDFDAKPG
-570 DTVTVE
+570 DIVTVE

-589 GVNGSL
+589 GINGSL
-595 TESISMNEKY
+595 TESISMTEEY
-605 AESLGLTG
+605 AESIGLTD
-613 SEAYRIN
+613 SEEYRIN
-620 SVYTMTDKDSIGT
+620 SVYTMTAKDQIAASGN
-633 SSKITSVQSKQ
+633 ITSIQSKQ
-644 DIIDSFDSFMKI
+644 DIIDSFDAFMKI

-708 ISQNLWIA
+708 ISQNLWISV
-716 IAGTLLGIP
+716 AGTLLGIP
-725 AGIWALNFLMD
+725 AGIWALNYLMNL
-736 MLAGEYE
+736 LAGEYE
-743 METMVGPV
+743 METVVGPV
-751 SVLSATAL
+751 SILPATAL
-759 NLGTAVIVGWM
+759 NLGVAVIVGRM
-770 IARKNRRINMVEA
+770 IARKNRTINMVEA

>member
-1 MVMLRRKLWRTAKV
+1 MLRRKLFRTAKV

-38 AEWVTIGKDTETFFR
+38 AEWVTIGEDTAAFFKD
-53 GCGFADYRIIDEDGI
+53 CGFADYRIVDEDGI
-68 SAADV
+68 SSADV

-78 IDGVNGVSRFLS
+78 IEGVAGVSRFLS
-90 VNADVMNS
+90 VNADVKDS
-98 GDQLALTVTE
+98 DDQLALTITE
-108 SEHTSGFVLMKG
+108 SEHTSGFVLTEG

-125 WDPEGLWLMDK
+125 WDAEGFWLMDK
-136 YAELNGIKP
+136 YAELNGLKP

-171 LICVRDESQMM
+171 LICVRDESQVM

-190 VYATPAM
+190 VYASPAM

-203 NEIKEEE
+203 QQVREEE
-210 TDIDDDILSIAVKE
+210 PDIDDDVMSIAVKE
-224 ACDAILCQVNVNSSM
+224 VCDETFCQVNVNSSM
-239 DKQEIQTAVDKALGR
+239 DKEEIQAAVDKALGR
-254 SMLILTKDENVSYKE
+254 TLLILTKDENISYAE
-269 SRGEMNEGKTM
+269 SRGEMNEGRTM

-317 GFRDKRI
+317 GFRDRRI
-324 IRHYTSYAVV
+324 VRHYTSYAVI
-334 ISVTGSVFGIVL
+334 ISLAGSVLGMVL
-346 GYVLCRMVM
+346 GYLLCRMVM

-364 FVMPDWTIHLPLWI
+364 FVMPDWTVHIPLWI
-378 WAIVVAIVMLTIF
+378 WAITLMIVLLTIL
-391 IGYLSVR
+391 IGYLSVK

-405 AETLRPYTPKHI
+405 AETLRPYTPRHI
-417 HRMLMEGTVLWR
+417 HRLLIEGTALWR
-429 KMRFGTKWNL
+429 RMRFGTKWNL

-470 QTMTNFLDTFYDGTA
+470 QTMDNFLDTFYDGTA
-485 VYSSKVF
+485 AYATKIF

-501 AVKLADDLDGDYS
+501 AVKLADELDGDYS

-533 THGLYR
+533 THDMYR
-539 FIDEDS
+539 FIDKDS
-545 NIIPLPEEGALICK
+545 KIIPLPEEGALICK
-559 RLARDFDVKAG
+559 RLARDFDAKPG
-570 DTVTVE
+570 DVVTVE

-589 GVNGSL
+589 GINGSL
-595 TESISMNEKY
+595 TESISMTEEY
-605 AESLGLTG
+605 AESIGLTD
-613 SEAYRIN
+613 SEEYRIN
-620 SVYTMTDKDSIGT
+620 SVYTMTAKDQIAASGN
-633 SSKITSVQSKQ
+633 ITSIQSKQ
-644 DIIDSFDSFMKI
+644 DIIDSFDAFMEI

-708 ISQNLWIA
+708 ISQNLWISV
-716 IAGTLLGIP
+716 AGTLLGIP
-725 AGIWALNFLMD
+725 AGIWALNYLMNL
-736 MLAGEYE
+736 LAGEYE
-743 METMVGPV
+743 METMVGPL

-759 NLGTAVIVGWM
+759 NLGVAVIVGWM
-770 IARKNRRINMVEA
+770 ISRKNRSINMVEA
-783 LKGTE
+783 LKGTD

>member
-1 MVMLRRKLWRTAKV
+1 MLRRKLWRTAKV

-38 AEWVTIGKDTETFFR
+38 AEWVTIGEDTESFFR
-53 GCGFADYRIIDEDGI
+53 DCGFADYRIIDEDGI
-68 SAADV
+68 SSADV

-78 IDGVNGVSRFLS
+78 IEGVTGVSRFLS
-90 VNADVMNS
+90 VNADVKDSDN
-98 GDQLALTVTE
+98 QLALTITE
-108 SEHTSGFVLMKG
+108 SEHTSGFVLMEG

-125 WDPEGLWLMDK
+125 WDAEGFWLMDK

-145 GDKLTVTFEDM
+145 GDTLTVTFEDM

-171 LICVRDESQMM
+171 LICVRDESQVM

-190 VYATPAM
+190 VYASPAM
-197 LRKVIE
+197 LRKVVE
-203 NEIKEEE
+203 KEIREEE
-210 TDIDDDILSIAVKE
+210 PDIDDDVMSIAVKE
-224 ACDAILCQVNVNSSM
+224 ACDDIFFQVNVNSSM
-239 DKQEIQTAVDKALGR
+239 DKQEIQTAVDGALGR
-254 SMLILTKDENVSYKE
+254 SLMILTKDENVSYKE

-297 TTMNRITISEKTQ
+297 TIMNRITISEKTQ

-324 IRHYTSYAVV
+324 IRHYTSYAVI
-334 ISVTGSVFGIVL
+334 ISLTGSVIGMVL
-346 GYVLCRMVM
+346 GYLLCVMVM

-364 FVMPDWTIHLPLWI
+364 FVMPDWTVHIPVWI
-378 WAIVVAIVMLTIF
+378 WAIVMMIVLLTIF

-398 DLLRGTA
+398 ELLRGTA
-405 AETLRPYTPKHI
+405 AETLRPYTPRHI
-417 HRMLMEGTVLWR
+417 YRLLLEGTALWNR
-429 KMRFGTKWNL
+429 MRFGTKWNL

-470 QTMTNFLDTFYDGTA
+470 QTMDNFLDTFYDGTA
-485 VYSSKVF
+485 AYSTKVF
-492 MSSDADNED
+492 LSSDADNED
-501 AVKLADDLDGDYS
+501 AVKLADELDGDFS

-533 THGLYR
+533 THDLHR
-539 FIDEDS
+539 FIDKDS
-545 NIIPLPEEGALICK
+545 NIIPLPEDGALICK
-559 RLARDFDVKAG
+559 RLAKEFGAGPG

-589 GVNGSL
+589 GINGSL
-595 TESISMNEKY
+595 TESLSMTEEY
-605 AESLGLTG
+605 AESIGLTD

-620 SVYTMTDKDSIGT
+620 SVYTMTAKDRIGT
-633 SSKITSVQSKQ
+633 SSRITSVQSKQ
-644 DIIDSFDSFMKI
+644 DIIDSFDAFMEI

-716 IAGTLLGIP
+716 VAGTLLGIP
-725 AGIWALNFLMD
+725 AGIWALNYLMNL
-736 MLAGEYE
+736 LAGEYE
-743 METMVGPV
+743 METVVGPV
-751 SVLSATAL
+751 SILPATAL
-759 NLGTAVIVGWM
+759 NLGVAVIVGWM
-770 IARKNRRINMVEA
+770 ISRKNRKINMVEA

>member
-1 MVMLRRKLWRTAKV
+1 MLRRKLWRTAKV

-38 AEWVTIGKDTETFFR
+38 AEWVTIGKDTGAFFR
-53 GCGFADYRIIDEDGI
+53 DCGFADYRIIDEDGI
-68 SAADV
+68 SSADV
-73 DKIRD
+73 DKIRNLK
-78 IDGVNGVSRFLS
+78 GVSGVSRFLS
-90 VNADVMNS
+90 VNADVS
-98 GDQLALTVTE
+98 GSDDQLALTVTE
-108 SEHTSGFVLMKG
+108 SDHTSGFVLMEG
-120 EKYDR
+120 DEYDR
-125 WDPEGLWLMDK
+125 WDPEGFWLMDK
-136 YAELNGIKP
+136 YAEMNGIRP
-145 GDKLTVTFEDM
+145 GDQLTVTFEDM

-171 LICVRDESQMM
+171 LICVRDESQVM

-190 VYATPAM
+190 VYASPAM

-203 NEIKEEE
+203 DEIREEE
-210 TDIDDDILSIAVKE
+210 PDLDEDIMSIAVKE
-224 ACDAILCQVNVNSSM
+224 ACDEFFCQLNVNSSM

-254 SMLILTKDENVSYKE
+254 SLLILTKDENISYSE

-317 GFRDKRI
+317 GFRDKKI
-324 IRHYTSYAVV
+324 IRHYTSYAVI
-334 ISVTGSVFGIVL
+334 ISLAGSVLGVAL
-346 GYVLCRMVM
+346 GYLLCRLVM

-364 FVMPDWTIHLPLWI
+364 FVMPDWTIHIPLWI
-378 WAIVVAIVMLTIF
+378 WAIVLMIVALTIF

-398 DLLRGTA
+398 ELLRGTA
-405 AETLRPYTPKHI
+405 AETLRPYTPRHI
-417 HRMLMEGTVLWR
+417 HRLLIEGTAIWR
-429 KMRFGTKWNL
+429 RMRFGTKWNL

-463 VASFGMN
+463 IASFGMN
-470 QTMTNFLDTFYDGTA
+470 QTMDTFLDTFYDGTA

-492 MSSDADNED
+492 LSSDADNDD
-501 AVKLADDLDGDYS
+501 AVSLAEELDGDYS

-524 TVSVDVYNI
+524 TVSADVYNI
-533 THGLYR
+533 SHGMYR

-570 DTVTVE
+570 DTITIE

-589 GVNGSL
+589 GINGSL
-595 TESISMNEKY
+595 TESISMTEQY
-605 AESLGLTG
+605 AESIGLTD
-613 SEAYRIN
+613 SEEYRIS
-620 SVYTMTDKDSIGT
+620 SVYTMTAKDQIGT
-633 SSKITSVQSKQ
+633 DSTITSVQSKQ

-656 FYFFIIVLIVASVL
+656 FYFFIIVLIAASVL

-716 IAGTLLGIP
+716 VTGTLLGIP
-725 AGIWALNFLMD
+725 AGIWALNYLMD
-736 MLAGEYE
+736 LLAGEYE
-743 METMVGPV
+743 METVIGAV
-751 SVLSATAL
+751 SILPAAAL
-759 NLGTAVIVGWM
+759 NLGTAMIVGWL
-770 IARKNRRINMVEA
+770 ISRRNRRIDMVEA

>member
-1 MVMLRRKLWRTAKV
+1 MLRRKLWRTAKV

-38 AEWVTIGKDTETFFR
+38 AEWVTIGKDTETFFKD
-53 GCGFADYRIIDEDGI
+53 CGFADFRIIDEDGI
-68 SAADV
+68 SSADV

-78 IDGVNGVSRFLS
+78 IEGVAGVSRFLS
-90 VNADVMNS
+90 VNADVK
-98 GDQLALTVTE
+98 GTDDQLALTVTE
-108 SEHTSGFVLMKG
+108 SEHTSGFVLMEG
-120 EKYDR
+120 EEYDR
-125 WDPEGLWLMDK
+125 WDPEGFWLMDK
-136 YAELNGIKP
+136 YAYQNGIKP

-171 LICVRDESQMM
+171 LICVRDESQVM
-182 PDFNTYGY
+182 PDFDTYGY
-190 VYATPAM
+190 VYAAPAM

-203 NEIKEEE
+203 KEIREEE
-210 TDIDDDILSIAVKE
+210 PDLDDDVMSMAVKE
-224 ACDAILCQVNVNSSM
+224 VCDETFYQVNVNSSM
-239 DKQEIQTAVDKALGR
+239 DKQEIQEAVDDALGR
-254 SMLILTKDENVSYKE
+254 SLMILTKDETVSYAE
-269 SRGEMNEGKTM
+269 SRGEMNEGRTM

-317 GFRDKRI
+317 GFRDGRI
-324 IRHYTSYAVV
+324 IRHYTSYAVI
-334 ISVTGSVFGIVL
+334 ISVIGSAFGVVM
-346 GYVLCRMVM
+346 GYVLCKMVM

-364 FVMPDWTIHLPLWI
+364 FVMPDWTIHIPVWI
-378 WAIVVAIVMLTIF
+378 WAIVVLIVVLTIF
-391 IGYLSVR
+391 VGYLSVR

-405 AETLRPYTPKHI
+405 AETLRPYTPRHI
-417 HRMLMEGTVLWR
+417 HRLLLEGTALWNR
-429 KMRFGTKWNL
+429 MKFGTKWNL

-470 QTMTNFLDTFYDGTA
+470 QTMDNFLDTFYDGTA
-485 VYSSKVF
+485 AYASKIF
-492 MSSDADNED
+492 MSSDAENSD
-501 AVKLADDLDGDYS
+501 AIKLAENLDGDYS

-524 TVSVDVYNI
+524 TLSVDVYNI
-533 THGLYR
+533 THDMYR

-559 RLARDFDVKAG
+559 RLARDFNAKAG

-576 PYGTDESYDILIS
+576 PYGTDESFDIMIS
-589 GVNGSL
+589 GINGSL
-595 TESISMNEKY
+595 TESISMNEDY
-605 AESLGLTG
+605 AEEIGLTG
-613 SEAYRIN
+613 SEAYKIN
-620 SVYTMTDKDSIGT
+620 SVYTMTDKAQIGT
-633 SSKITSVQSKQ
+633 GSNITSVQSKQ
-644 DIIDSFDSFMKI
+644 DIIDSFDAFMEI

-716 IAGTLLGIP
+716 VAGTLLGIP
-725 AGIWALNFLMD
+725 AGIWALNYLMD

-743 METMVGPV
+743 METLVGPV
-751 SVLSATAL
+751 SILAATAL
-759 NLGTAVIVGWM
+759 NLGVAVIVGRM
-770 IARKNRRINMVEA
+770 ISRKNRKINMVEA

>member
-1 MVMLRRKLWRTAKV
+1 
-15 YKVQFISM
+15 M

-38 AEWVTIGKDTETFFR
+38 AEWVTIRECTNRFFDD
-53 GCGFADYRIIDEDGI
+53 CGFADYRIIDEEGI
-68 SAADV
+68 SSADV

-78 IDGVNGVSRFLS
+78 IDRVAGVSRFLS
-90 VNADVMNS
+90 VNADVKGS
-98 GDQLALTVTE
+98 TDQLALTVTE
-108 SEHTSGFVLMKG
+108 SEHTSGFVLIEG
-120 EKYDR
+120 GKYDR
-125 WDPEGLWLMDK
+125 WDPEGFWLMDK
-136 YAELNGIKP
+136 YAEQNGISI
-145 GDKLTVTFEDM
+145 GDELTVSFEDM

-171 LICVRDESQMM
+171 LICVRDESQVM
-182 PDFNTYGY
+182 PDFNTFGY

-203 NEIKEEE
+203 QKVREEE
-210 TDIDDDILSIAVKE
+210 PDLDDDVMSIAVKE
-224 ACDAILCQVNVNSSM
+224 VYDEVFPQVNVNSSM
-239 DKQEIQTAVDKALGR
+239 EKDEIQAAVDKALGR
-254 SMLILTKDENVSYKE
+254 TLLIMSKDENISYSE

-280 GAVLPVLFLAIA
+280 GSILPVLFLAIA

-324 IRHYTSYAVV
+324 LRHYTSYAVV
-334 ISVTGSVFGIVL
+334 ISLTGSVL
-346 GYVLCRMVM
+346 GMVIGYLFCKVIM

-364 FVMPDWTIHLPLWI
+364 FVMPDWTAHIPLWI
-378 WAIVVAIVMLTIF
+378 WAIVVLLIVLTVF
-391 IGYLSVR
+391 VGYLSVR
-398 DLLRGTA
+398 TLLSGTA
-405 AETLRPYTPKHI
+405 AETLRPYTPRHI
-417 HRMLMEGTVLWR
+417 RRVALEKTALWN

-470 QTMTNFLDTFYDGTA
+470 QTMDNFLDTFYDKTT

-492 MSSDADNED
+492 ISSDAENED
-501 AVKLADDLDGDYS
+501 ALRLAEDLDGDYS
-514 ASVSAKVGDK
+514 ASVSSKVGDK
-524 TVSVDVYNI
+524 AISVDVYNI
-533 THGLYR
+533 THSTYQ

-545 NIIPLPEEGALICK
+545 NIVPLPENGAFICK
-559 RLARDFDVKAG
+559 RLAKKFDVKPG
-570 DTVTVE
+570 DKVTVE
-576 PYGTDESYDILIS
+576 PYGTSDSYDITIS
-589 GVNGSL
+589 GINRSL
-595 TESISMNEKY
+595 AESISMTEEY
-605 AESLGLTG
+605 AESIGLTD
-613 SEAYRIN
+613 SEAYKIN
-620 SVYTMTDKDSIGT
+620 SVYTMVPKEEIKSG
-633 SSKITSVQSKQ
+633 SNITSVQSKQ

-656 FYFFIIVLIVASVL
+656 FNFFIVALIVASVL

-676 YNLGIMSYMER
+676 YNLGVMSYMER

-695 VLGFRNKAIGRLL
+695 VLGFRNKTIGHLL

-716 IAGTLLGIP
+716 AAGTFLGIP
-725 AGIWALNFLMD
+725 AGIWTLNALMD
-736 MLAGEYE
+736 LLAREYE
-743 METMVGPV
+743 METLVGPV
-751 SVLSATAL
+751 SILLATSL

-770 IARKNRRINMVEA
+770 ISGKNRSINMVEA

>member
-1 MVMLRRKLWRTAKV
+1 MLRRKLWRTAKV

-38 AEWVTIGKDTETFFR
+38 AEWVTIGKDTNAFFKD
-53 GCGFADYRIIDEDGI
+53 CGFADYRIVDEDGI
-68 SAADV
+68 SSADV

-78 IDGVNGVSRFLS
+78 IEGVSGVSRFLS
-90 VNADVMNS
+90 VNADVKGSDN
-98 GDQLALTVTE
+98 QLALTITE
-108 SEHTSGFVLMKG
+108 SEHTSGFVLMEG
-120 EKYDR
+120 EEYDR
-125 WDPEGLWLMDK
+125 WDAEGFWLMDK
-136 YAELNGIKP
+136 YAELNGLKP

-171 LICVRDESQMM
+171 LICVRDESQVM

-190 VYATPAM
+190 VYASPAM

-203 NEIKEEE
+203 QQVREEE
-210 TDIDDDILSIAVKE
+210 PDIDDDVMSIAVKE
-224 ACDAILCQVNVNSSM
+224 VCDETFCQVNVNSSM
-239 DKQEIQTAVDKALGR
+239 DKEEIQASVDKALGR
-254 SMLILTKDENVSYKE
+254 TLLILTKDENISYAE
-269 SRGEMNEGKTM
+269 SRGEMNEGRTM

-317 GFRDKRI
+317 GFRDRRI
-324 IRHYTSYAVV
+324 VRHYTSYAVI
-334 ISVTGSVFGIVL
+334 ISLAGSVLGMVL
-346 GYVLCRMVM
+346 GYLLCRMVM

-364 FVMPDWTIHLPLWI
+364 FVMPDWTVHIPLWI
-378 WAIVVAIVMLTIF
+378 WAITLMIVLLTIL
-391 IGYLSVR
+391 IGYLSVK

-405 AETLRPYTPKHI
+405 AETLRPYTPRHI
-417 HRMLMEGTVLWR
+417 HRLLIEGTALWR
-429 KMRFGTKWNL
+429 RMRFGTKWNL

-470 QTMTNFLDTFYDGTA
+470 QTMDNFLDTFYDGTA
-485 VYSSKVF
+485 AYATKIF

-501 AVKLADDLDGDYS
+501 AVKLADELDGDYS

-533 THGLYR
+533 THDMYR
-539 FIDEDS
+539 FIDKDS
-545 NIIPLPEEGALICK
+545 KIIPLPEEGALICK
-559 RLARDFDVKAG
+559 RLAKDFDAKPG
-570 DTVTVE
+570 DVVTVE

-589 GVNGSL
+589 GINGSL
-595 TESISMNEKY
+595 TESISMTEEY
-605 AESLGLTG
+605 AESIGLTD
-613 SEAYRIN
+613 SEEYRIN
-620 SVYTMTDKDSIGT
+620 SVYTMTAKDQIAASGN
-633 SSKITSVQSKQ
+633 ITSIQSKQ
-644 DIIDSFDSFMKI
+644 DIIDSFDAFMEI

-708 ISQNLWIA
+708 ISQNLWISV
-716 IAGTLLGIP
+716 AGTLLGIP
-725 AGIWALNFLMD
+725 AGIWALNYLMNL
-736 MLAGEYE
+736 LAGEYE
-743 METMVGPV
+743 METMVGPL

-759 NLGTAVIVGWM
+759 NLGVAVIVGWM
-770 IARKNRRINMVEA
+770 ISRKNRSINMVEA
-783 LKGTE
+783 LKGTD

>member
-1 MVMLRRKLWRTAKV
+1 MLRRKLWRTAKV

-38 AEWVTIGKDTETFFR
+38 AEWVTIGKDTETFFKD
-53 GCGFADYRIIDEDGI
+53 CGFADFRIIDEDGI
-68 SAADV
+68 SSADV

-78 IDGVNGVSRFLS
+78 IEGVAGVSRFLS
-90 VNADVMNS
+90 VNADVK
-98 GDQLALTVTE
+98 GTDDQLALTVTE
-108 SEHTSGFVLMKG
+108 SEHTSGFVLMEG
-120 EKYDR
+120 EEYDR
-125 WDPEGLWLMDK
+125 WDPEGFWLMDK
-136 YAELNGIKP
+136 YAYQNGIKP

-171 LICVRDESQMM
+171 LICVRDESQVM
-182 PDFNTYGY
+182 PDFDTYGY

-203 NEIKEEE
+203 KEIREEE
-210 TDIDDDILSIAVKE
+210 PDLDDDVMSMAVKE
-224 ACDAILCQVNVNSSM
+224 VCDETFYQVNVNSSM
-239 DKQEIQTAVDKALGR
+239 DKQEIQEAVDDALGR
-254 SMLILTKDENVSYKE
+254 SLMILTKDETVSYAE
-269 SRGEMNEGKTM
+269 SRGEMNEGRTM

-317 GFRDKRI
+317 GFRDGRI
-324 IRHYTSYAVV
+324 IRHYTSYAVI
-334 ISVTGSVFGIVL
+334 ISVIGSAFGVVM
-346 GYVLCRMVM
+346 GYVLCKMVM

-364 FVMPDWTIHLPLWI
+364 FVMPDWTIHIPVWI
-378 WAIVVAIVMLTIF
+378 WAIVVLIVVLTIF
-391 IGYLSVR
+391 VGYLSVR

-405 AETLRPYTPKHI
+405 AETLRPYTPRHI
-417 HRMLMEGTVLWR
+417 HRLLLEGTALWNR
-429 KMRFGTKWNL
+429 MKFGTKWNL

-470 QTMTNFLDTFYDGTA
+470 QTMDNFLDTFYDGTA
-485 VYSSKVF
+485 AYASKIF
-492 MSSDADNED
+492 MSSDAENSD
-501 AVKLADDLDGDYS
+501 AIKLAENLDGDYS

-524 TVSVDVYNI
+524 TLSVDVYNI
-533 THGLYR
+533 THDMYR

-559 RLARDFDVKAG
+559 RLARDFNAKAG

-576 PYGTDESYDILIS
+576 PYGTDESFDIMIS
-589 GVNGSL
+589 GINGSL
-595 TESISMNEKY
+595 TESISMNEDY
-605 AESLGLTG
+605 AEEIGLTG
-613 SEAYRIN
+613 SEAYKIN
-620 SVYTMTDKDSIGT
+620 SVYTMTDKAQIGT
-633 SSKITSVQSKQ
+633 GSNITSVQSKQ
-644 DIIDSFDSFMKI
+644 DIIDSFDAFMEI

-716 IAGTLLGIP
+716 VAGTLLGIP
-725 AGIWALNFLMD
+725 AGIWALNYLMD

-751 SVLSATAL
+751 SILAATAL
-759 NLGTAVIVGWM
+759 NLGVAVIVGRM
-770 IARKNRRINMVEA
+770 ISRKNRKINMVEA

>member
-1 MVMLRRKLWRTAKV
+1 MLGRKLWRTAKV

-28 LGIGVFVGFN
+28 LGISVFVGFN
-38 AEWVTIGKDTETFFR
+38 AEWVTIGADTESFFKD
-53 GCGFADYRIIDEDGI
+53 CGFADYRIIDEDGI
-68 SAADV
+68 SSADV

-78 IDGVNGVSRFLS
+78 LEGVAGVSRFLS
-90 VNADVMNS
+90 VNADVVGS
-98 GDQLALTVTE
+98 DDQLALTVTE
-108 SEHTSGFVLMKG
+108 SEHTSGFVLTEG

-171 LICVRDESQMM
+171 LICVRDESQVM

-190 VYATPAM
+190 VYASPAM
-197 LRKVIE
+197 LRKVIGKQ
-203 NEIKEEE
+203 IRKEEP
-210 TDIDDDILSIAVKE
+210 DIDDDIMSVAVKQ
-224 ACDAILCQVNVNSSM
+224 ACDETFCQVNVNSSM
-239 DKQEIQTAVDKALGR
+239 DKEKIQAAVDKALGR
-254 SMLILTKDENVSYKE
+254 SLLILTKDENVSYAE

-317 GFRDKRI
+317 GFRDRRI
-324 IRHYTSYAVV
+324 IRHYTSYAVI
-334 ISVTGSVFGIVL
+334 ISLIGSVLGMIL
-346 GYVLCRMVM
+346 GYLLCRMVM
-355 SQDGMMGTY
+355 SQNGMMGTY
-364 FVMPDWTIHLPLWI
+364 FVMPDWTIHVPVWI
-378 WAIVVAIVMLTIF
+378 WAIVLVIILLTIF
-391 IGYLSVR
+391 VGYLSVK

-405 AETLRPYTPKHI
+405 AETLRPYTPRHI
-417 HRMLMEGTVLWR
+417 HRLLLEGTALWR
-429 KMRFGTKWNL
+429 RMRFGTKWNL

-470 QTMTNFLDTFYDGTA
+470 QTMNNFLDTFYDGTA
-485 VYSSKVF
+485 AYSSKVF
-492 MSSDADNED
+492 MSSDAKNKD
-501 AVKLADDLDGDYS
+501 AVKLADELDGDYS

-533 THGLYR
+533 THDMYR
-539 FIDEDS
+539 FIDKDS
-545 NIIPLPEEGALICK
+545 NIVSLPEEGALICK
-559 RLARDFDVKAG
+559 RLARDFDAKPG
-570 DTVTVE
+570 DVVIVE

-589 GVNGSL
+589 GINGSL
-595 TESISMNEKY
+595 TESISMTEEY
-605 AESLGLTG
+605 AESLGMTD

-620 SVYTMTDKDSIGT
+620 SVYTMTGKDQIGT
-633 SSKITSVQSKQ
+633 SSNITSVQSKQ

-656 FYFFIIVLIVASVL
+656 FYFFIIVLIVASIL

-695 VLGFRNKAIGRLL
+695 VLGFRNKAIGHLL

-716 IAGTLLGIP
+716 LAGTLLGIP
-725 AGIWALNFLMD
+725 AGTWALNFLMD

-743 METMVGPV
+743 METMVGPL
-751 SVLSATAL
+751 SILSATAL
-759 NLGTAVIVGWM
+759 NLGVAVIVGWM
-770 IARKNRRINMVEA
+770 ISRKNRRINMVEA